1 VEGEVAEVVE
11 RDSGSG
17 HRVSS
22 GGQCFFLYLGVER
35 AGAAKEIV
43 VWWAKI
49 FRKVE
54 RARLKNC
61 NVRFPATNK
70 FGMF

>member
-1 VEGEVAEVVE
+1 
-11 RDSGSG
+11 
-17 HRVSS
+17 
-22 GGQCFFLYLGVER
+22 
-35 AGAAKEIV
+35 